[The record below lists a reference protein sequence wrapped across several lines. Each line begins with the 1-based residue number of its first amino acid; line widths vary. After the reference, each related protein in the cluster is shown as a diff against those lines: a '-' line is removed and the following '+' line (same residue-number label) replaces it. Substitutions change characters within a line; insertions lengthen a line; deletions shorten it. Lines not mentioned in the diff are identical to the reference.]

1 MLVVR
6 FYQRFLSTSFRKA
19 RYRKH
24 IAFTTICFFGFLNE
38 IQNTPDKIVDN
49 PA

>member
-6 FYQRFLSTSFRKA
+6 FYQRFLSTSFRMT
-19 RYRKH
+19 RFRKH
-24 IAFTTICFFGFLNE
+24 IAFATICFFYFLNE
-38 IQNTPDKIVDN
+38 IQKTRDEIVDN